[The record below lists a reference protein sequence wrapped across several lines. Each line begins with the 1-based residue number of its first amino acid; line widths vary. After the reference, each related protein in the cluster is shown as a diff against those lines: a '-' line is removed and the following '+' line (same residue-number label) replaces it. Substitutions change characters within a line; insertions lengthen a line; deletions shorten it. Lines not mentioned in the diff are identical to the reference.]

1 MIHID
6 SMPEPDNFDL
16 KVRQPG
22 LAFLSKT
29 PRPSSKEWSKNNFWS
44 RCSLQLYQAYG
55 GICAYCGEWFSR
67 TTSTVSVDHF
77 WPKSICQEKAY
88 EWDNYR
94 LTTQVMNGYK
104 KDHIIMDPFQINDG
118 DFVIDFPSCLVK
130 PRKDMTPAEK
140 SKANFTIQVLHLNN
154 EDSANRRCEIVLNY
168 IRGRISREFLKEKY
182 PFIAEEL
189 GRQGLYDR
197 IKEIIIAPKVT

>member
-1 MIHID
+1 
-6 SMPEPDNFDL
+6 
-16 KVRQPG
+16 
-22 LAFLSKT
+22 
-29 PRPSSKEWSKNNFWS
+29 
-44 RCSLQLYQAYG
+44 
-55 GICAYCGEWFSR
+55 
-67 TTSTVSVDHF
+67 
-77 WPKSICQEKAY
+77 
-88 EWDNYR
+88 
-94 LTTQVMNGYK
+94 
-104 KDHIIMDPFQINDG
+104 MDPFHINDG

-140 SKANFTIQVLHLNN
+140 SKAKFTIQVLHLNN
-154 EDSANRRCEIVLNY
+154 EDSANRRFEIVLNY